1 MESINKETVFVFVK
15 LLRPGIKVA
24 KAVVDENGF
33 LLVGEGTILTDKMI
47 AIIKMSNLTKIEVI
61 NEKIFSWQLFK
72 SQKEKLETLNK
83 KFSGI
88 KDKNMLILKQA
99 IKDKILKEIKDENG

>member
-33 LLVGEGTILTDKMI
+33 LKGLIT
-47 AIIKMSNLTKIEVI
+47 
-61 NEKIFSWQLFK
+61 
-72 SQKEKLETLNK
+72 
-83 KFSGI
+83 I
-88 KDKNMLILKQA
+88 KD
-99 IKDKILKEIKDENG
+99 IKKRIEYPNSNKDDFEDYSLVQLSVLVRWIEQKHL